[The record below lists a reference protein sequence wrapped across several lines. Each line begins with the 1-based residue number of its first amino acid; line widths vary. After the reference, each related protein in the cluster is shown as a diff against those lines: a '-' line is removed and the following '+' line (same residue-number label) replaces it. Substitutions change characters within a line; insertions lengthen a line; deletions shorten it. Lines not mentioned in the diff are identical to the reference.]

1 MGSIFG
7 IDIIGG
13 QIKRYALVSIGD
25 FEFEKSVTKAKLFRL
40 IRSKKPEIVA
50 LDNIFEVFS
59 NKNEVVSFLKEM
71 PADMK
76 LVQVTSEGQSLLEL
90 AKRFGIRMNM
100 RNPFDEAKA
109 CALLASFGVGY
120 EVSAFTDKTK
130 IVISRG
136 RSLGKGGWRQKKY
149 GRRVHDVVRQVYK
162 EICFKLSSKGLEY
175 VDSVR
180 KGYGGISRAEIIVN
194 ASRREVPVHPF
205 RTKDVQVKVEAVEK
219 EKLEFIPLSKT
230 LRYTI
235 VGVDPG
241 ATTAVAVF
249 DLNGNLVG
257 VSSRKNWKVSEVIDY
272 ISSLGK
278 PVVISTDKSSPPE
291 MVQKLRAAFNAVIY
305 VPKEDLSV
313 EKKRLLASRY
323 NFLNDHERDAI
334 ASALDAFN
342 VYKSKFKN
350 IEKRLP
356 TGVDVDRIK
365 AEVLK
370 GSPLATLLQQ
380 EDVEKEKKEEK
391 KEIVIPKTEIEKRD
405 KIIAE
410 LKQENEALLKK
421 IDTLKE
427 EIEKLRER
435 IVQMSKEE
443 YEKIRRE
450 NYVRELEKRLA
461 ELRSEIKKKDEEILE
476 LRREIEE
483 LKNLKMLGLSG
494 WREIKVLKKFTRE
507 EIENAKISE
516 GEIVYIMDSSG
527 GSKALAEYLCSKKI
541 GAVICG
547 KEMSHLASEVF
558 EEAGV
563 PRISAE
569 KLEII
574 VFGNIGAVNSKSLEK
589 AIEEATLELKN
600 RKLSRIEKIFEEY
613 KRRAV

>member
-1 MGSIFG
+1 
-7 IDIIGG
+7 
-13 QIKRYALVSIGD
+13 
-25 FEFEKSVTKAKLFRL
+25 
-40 IRSKKPEIVA
+40 
-50 LDNIFEVFS
+50 
-59 NKNEVVSFLKEM
+59 
-71 PADMK
+71 
-76 LVQVTSEGQSLLEL
+76 
-90 AKRFGIRMNM
+90 
-100 RNPFDEAKA
+100 
-109 CALLASFGVGY
+109 
-120 EVSAFTDKTK
+120 
-130 IVISRG
+130 
-136 RSLGKGGWRQKKY
+136 
-149 GRRVHDVVRQVYK
+149 
-162 EICFKLSSKGLEY
+162 
-175 VDSVR
+175 
-180 KGYGGISRAEIIVN
+180 
-194 ASRREVPVHPF
+194 
-205 RTKDVQVKVEAVEK
+205 
-219 EKLEFIPLSKT
+219 
-230 LRYTI
+230 
-235 VGVDPG
+235 
-241 ATTAVAVF
+241 
-249 DLNGNLVG
+249 
-257 VSSRKNWKVSEVIDY
+257 
-272 ISSLGK
+272 
-278 PVVISTDKSSPPE
+278 
-291 MVQKLRAAFNAVIY
+291 
-305 VPKEDLSV
+305 
-313 EKKRLLASRY
+313 
-323 NFLNDHERDAI
+323 
-334 ASALDAFN
+334 
-342 VYKSKFKN
+342 KFKN

-356 TGVDVDRIK
+356 AGVDVDRIK

-370 GSPLATLLQQ
+370 GSPLAALLQQ

-391 KEIVIPKTEIEKRD
+391 KEIVISKTEIEKRD

-410 LKQENEALLKK
+410 LKQENENLLKK
-421 IDTLKE
+421 IDALKE

-476 LRREIEE
+476 LRRVIEE

-558 EEAGV
+558 EEFGI

-574 VFGNIGAVNSKSLEK
+574 VFGNIGAVNSKNLEK